1 MIQTTGLIG
10 LGAMGLLYSQAI
22 LKTKG
27 PRDFCVVLD
36 EARLSSYRQRTF
48 RVQGQV
54 LEIPMT
60 TPDAAK
66 APLDLAIFAV
76 KYRGL
81 NQAMATMAPVIGPQT
96 IIVSLLNGI
105 RSEDDLSRYFDPS
118 QVLLAVAQGM
128 DATFQGDDLRYS
140 RPGLLEIGC
149 QDVGQADR
157 LQAVVDFLRAC
168 GIEVVTP
175 ANIRHRVWS
184 KFMLNVGVNQV
195 VGVLGGGYGSVQ
207 IPGPGRDQM
216 RAAMDEARAVAQAE
230 GVDLTVKDRD
240 DYIAVVDGLSPQG
253 KPSLLQDLEAGR
265 PTEVDLFSGTICALG
280 RQHGIPTPVNDWL
293 YEAICRLGG

>member
-27 PRDFCVVLD
+27 PRDFRVVLD